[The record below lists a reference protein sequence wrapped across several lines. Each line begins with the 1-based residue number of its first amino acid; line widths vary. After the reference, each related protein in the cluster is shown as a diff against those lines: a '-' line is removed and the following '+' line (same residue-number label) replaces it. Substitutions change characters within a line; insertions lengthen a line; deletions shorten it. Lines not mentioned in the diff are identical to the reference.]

1 MSSYFRGCQ
10 VAKENVKSWE
20 VQKNKRS
27 GMDGANELMDGA
39 HRTGHTENNSLK
51 WFNKKYIFYYDLFY
65 YLKS

>member
-39 HRTGHTENNSLK
+39 HRTGHTENNSAVAAPTAP
-51 WFNKKYIFYYDLFY
+51 
-65 YLKS
+65 